1 VDEEPEPLH
10 LQAQDDSGI
19 NFLTMSAVLTFHAA
33 HCLAL
38 PQTLAIVCSS
48 PKDWRA
54 ASCVASTPGIP
65 AGRRY
70 SSPRSVRCSRSGR
83 ESGLHRR
90 EQANRT
96 NLDGGLP
103 RAQWLRLT
111 ADEDMKVDWMLRLSS
126 GLSVYALA
134 KLIHDNSSH
143 SEFHQNLE

>member
-54 ASCVASTPGIP
+54 ASCVASTPGT
-65 AGRRY
+65 
-70 SSPRSVRCSRSGR
+70 SS
-83 ESGLHRR
+83 
-90 EQANRT
+90 RT
-96 NLDGGLP
+96 P
-103 RAQWLRLT
+103 IF
-111 ADEDMKVDWMLRLSS
+111 LSS
-126 GLSVYALA
+126 QRTLLTEWQRVRP
-134 KLIHDNSSH
+134 SSTGT
-143 SEFHQNLE
+143 SEPH